1 MMNKLT
7 WKNIFLPFA
16 LATSLLVLG
25 GCASVPDV
33 RSAFDRSTDFT
44 QYKTFA
50 FFTPL
55 GTDRGDYESIVSQ
68 ELKANTQREMEARGM
83 RLVTEAPQLLI
94 NFSASLDEK
103 VRVTTMPVSTFGMGM
118 GMRGGYY
125 GYRTGMY
132 SPWPMYMDQTV
143 VSNYKEGTLNIDVVD
158 AARKQ
163 MVWEGVVTDRVS
175 QKDLDNLPKAI
186 GAAVKAAFAKYPVAP
201 AR

>member
-1 MMNKLT
+1 M
-7 WKNIFLPFA
+7 
-16 LATSLLVLG
+16 
-25 GCASVPDV
+25 PDV

-50 FFTPL
+50 FFAPL

-68 ELKANTQREMEARGM
+68 ELKANTQREMEARGL
-83 RLVTEAPQLLI
+83 RLVTETPQLLI

-103 VRVTTMPVSTFGMGM
+103 IRVTTMPASTFGMGM

-143 VSNYKEGTLNIDVVD
+143 VTNYKEGTLNIDVVD

-175 QKDLDNLPKAI
+175 QKDLENLPKAI